1 MTEERQLSERE
12 REILRLMAT
21 GATNQQIAVELG
33 ISINT
38 VKVHLRN
45 IFAKIGARSRTEATM
60 HAVRTGIVEVA
71 GGVRVPTV
79 PTVQPAPQPLPPAPA
94 PADARRRQLVLSIA
108 AIGVGA
114 LVVALLVVANG
125 QGRAPAPPAQ
135 PTAEVL
141 LGRET
146 LSWSEIPSL
155 PDAHEGGAA
164 VALDG
169 RIYVV
174 AGADDSGVTN
184 ALWRYD
190 PASRTWAALADKPT
204 PVRDVR
210 AAVLGGRIFIPG
222 GLTAT
227 GAPSDRLEIFD
238 PLAGEWVVGAA
249 LPAPRSGYA
258 LAVVEGRLY
267 LFGGRDAQSPR
278 AEVFAYDP
286 ATDEWQTQTVM
297 PTPRAFADAVVV
309 DSRVYVLGG
318 EDASGPL
325 AINEQYTPAAEGR
338 QSWASLAPMPFAR
351 SRFGAGP
358 IANFVFVV
366 GGTDDPTVLYYDV
379 RIDHWQISTPTSV
392 AVGDFPLV
400 TARDNVLFV
409 AQNALNQRQRRA
421 YEMRLLYTVTI
432 PSP

>member
-60 HAVRTGIVEVA
+60 HAVRSGIVDIATNARVA
-71 GGVRVPTV
+71 PPQSVPTPSPSAV
-79 PTVQPAPQPLPPAPA
+79 AAPA
-94 PADARRRQLVLSIA
+94 LGGTRRQRLILAIA
-108 AIGVGA
+108 AISVGA
-114 LVVALLVVANG
+114 VIVALLVVANG
-125 QGRAPAPPAQ
+125 QGRAPLPATQ
-135 PTAEVL
+135 PTTEVL

-164 VALDG
+164 VTLDG

-174 AGADDSGVTN
+174 AGATDAGVTA

-190 PASRTWAALADKPT
+190 PASQTWAALAGKPT

-222 GLTAT
+222 GLTAAGVPSDVLEIYDPLT
-227 GAPSDRLEIFD
+227 GEWAAGAP
-238 PLAGEWVVGAA
+238 
-249 LPAPRSGYA
+249 LPSPRSAYA

-267 LFGGRDAQSPR
+267 LFGGRDAQTAR

-286 ATDEWQTQTVM
+286 AADAWQTQTAM
-297 PTPRAFADAVVV
+297 PTARAFADAVVV

-318 EDASGPL
+318 EDASGAL
-325 AINEQYTPAAEGR
+325 ATNEQYTPAAEGR
-338 QSWASLAPMPFAR
+338 QSWAALAPMPFAR

-358 IANFVFVV
+358 IANFVFVI

-379 RIDHWQISTPTSV
+379 RIDHWQISAPTRV

-400 TARDNVLFV
+400 VARDNVLFV
-409 AQNALNQRQRRA
+409 AQNARDLRQRQA

-432 PSP
+432 PAP